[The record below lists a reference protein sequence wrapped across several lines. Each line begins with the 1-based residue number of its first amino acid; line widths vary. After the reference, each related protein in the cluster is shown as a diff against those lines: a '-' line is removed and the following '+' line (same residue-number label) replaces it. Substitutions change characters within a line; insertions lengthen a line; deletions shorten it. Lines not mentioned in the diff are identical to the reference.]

1 MPRHC
6 FVLDELTRFAL
17 VLKGSSS
24 VLVHSLDG
32 GEERALVIRP
42 LPRGSC
48 FSMHSKKIGVLLR
61 HMALSR
67 HCRGPCE
74 TERAAVGAERV
85 FELISA
91 YSAATSDSAMS
102 PLHFLMSQFS
112 RSLSVRTC

>member
-1 MPRHC
+1 M
-6 FVLDELTRFAL
+6 LDELTWFAL

-48 FSMHSKKIGVLLR
+48 FSVHSKKIGVFTR
-61 HMALSR
+61 CMALSG

-74 TERAAVGAERV
+74 TARPVTREPVRAAVV
-85 FELISA
+85 QSVSLI
-91 YSAATSDSAMS
+91 
-102 PLHFLMSQFS
+102 
-112 RSLSVRTC
+112 